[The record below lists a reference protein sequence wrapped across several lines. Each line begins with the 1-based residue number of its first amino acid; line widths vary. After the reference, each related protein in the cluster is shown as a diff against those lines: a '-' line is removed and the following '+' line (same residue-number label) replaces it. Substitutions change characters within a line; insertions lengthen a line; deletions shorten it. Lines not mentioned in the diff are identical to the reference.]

1 MEELKCG
8 YKGIIFILWDIS
20 QLCCGGE
27 RIDVLNVAASDRT
40 DDRIVEDFE
49 QL

>member
-20 QLCCGGE
+20 QLCC
-27 RIDVLNVAASDRT
+27 IDVLNVAASDRT